1 MRIAR
6 DEAFRPVL
14 CLVRF
19 KDEDEAVKIA
29 NDTRFGLAAG
39 VWANDVK
46 RAHRMAKRLRAGFG
60 C

>member
-6 DEAFRPVL
+6 DEVFGPVL
-14 CLVRF
+14 CLIRF

-39 VWANDVK
+39 VWTNDV
-46 RAHRMAKRLRAGFG
+46 RWSSRTL
-60 C
+60 